1 MDKKYYL
8 SASLVCADMMHLADQ
23 VKLIEE
29 AGIEYIHI
37 DVMDGHF
44 VPRFGLMPEI
54 AKQVRAI
61 TNIPM
66 DVHMMTNNPEPY
78 IKDFVDAG
86 VQIIAVHTE
95 DNPNLHRTIKMIKD
109 AGVMAGVVLNMA
121 TPLNVLDYIM
131 DDIWFIM
138 LMAINP
144 GVVWHKIIPTVFNK
158 IKDLKEKT
166 KNYPDMLIEIDGWV
180 TPESLPEMIKAWA
193 NMFVCWT
200 GTIFRPAEKV
210 VENTIAL
217 RATVKTA
224 LSKN

>member
-1 MDKKYYL
+1 MEKKYL
-8 SASLVCADMMHLADQ
+8 LTASLVCADLMHIADQ
-23 VKLIEE
+23 VKQLEE
-29 AGIEYIHI
+29 ANIDYIHI

-44 VPRFGLMPEI
+44 VPRFWVFPEI

-61 TNIPM
+61 TNVPM

-78 IKDFVDAG
+78 IKDFVDAW
-86 VQIIAVHTE
+86 VQIIAVHVE

-109 AGVMAGVVLNMA
+109 SGIMAWVVLNMA
-121 TPLNVLDYIM
+121 TPLNVLDYIL

-144 GVVWHKIIPTVFNK
+144 WVVWHKIIPTVFNK
-158 IKDLKEKT
+158 IRDLKEKT

-200 GTIFRPAEKV
+200 WSIFRPAAQVKEK
-210 VENTIAL
+210 TIELRKTVDAAL
-217 RATVKTA
+217 
-224 LSKN
+224 LN